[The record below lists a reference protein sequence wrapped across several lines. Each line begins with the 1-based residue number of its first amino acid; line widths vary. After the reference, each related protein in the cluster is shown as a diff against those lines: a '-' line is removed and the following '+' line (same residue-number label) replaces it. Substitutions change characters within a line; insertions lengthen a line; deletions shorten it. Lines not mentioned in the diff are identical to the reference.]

1 MDHGGADYM
10 TVLGAAVAQV
20 AVALALRQHAFDAID
35 AKVLQHCPELARG
48 RGQRSSAGVDFDL
61 PF

>member
-1 MDHGGADYM
+1 M